1 MAIITFSRDTLIDY
15 VPSYG
20 GNRDSDNPCV
30 VRIRFVSYAKVQEY
44 TRILA
49 SRAKGIRQDDFS
61 RMREIAGEV
70 QKKQFVE
77 NVDSVENF
85 FVDGQPIKDAGL
97 FYEHAPSELI
107 HEVIKAMEDSVK
119 LTEGQRKN

>member
-15 VPSYG
+15 VPAYG

-85 FVDGQPIKDAGL
+85 LVDGQPIKDAGL

-107 HEVIKAMEDSVK
+107 HEVIKAMEDSAK